1 MQRHEQGAA
10 PTLASGLAAPGAAKL
25 RSMRFPIVTGATNMA
40 GATAIVAGRMAL
52 VSPPR
57 PRPAVTVP
65 TILEER
71 RRRIPAVVAPVVTIV
86 GIALAMFVVYGPSFV
101 NYDARYALLWARDL
115 WHGFTPEYTADFAP
129 TPHPLATAASSLALP
144 FGNGAPMAMLWIT
157 LLSFGAL
164 VYLTY
169 RLGAELFSP
178 WVGVVAALVVL
189 TRPAIER
196 DALLGYQDLPFAAL
210 VISAVLLE
218 ARRPRRGVGVLVLL
232 TLAGLLRPEAWV
244 LAGLYWLYLWPGS
257 SPRDRLRTLALV
269 VAAPL
274 IWAGTDWIIAGD
286 PLHSLHGTA
295 DLAEAADRRRDPEDV
310 PFWTAKYFGYALR
323 EPMVI
328 GVPLGL
334 AFAWF
339 HARRRAVLPAAVVV
353 AMTAVFAIG
362 PLFGLPLIRRYVE
375 TPAVLLTL
383 FYGLAVSGWL
393 LAPAGP
399 HPQPLD
405 GGRGVRGPAV
415 GGLRAVARDQARE
428 RRPPRGARR
437 RHVRRPAAGRRG
449 AARARGVR
457 ALRSADRRRP
467 PPDPVH
473 PLLARRCARLGP
485 HGRGR
490 GVAGG
495 ADVAPA
501 APQPRHP
508 PRLLAKTFPIV
519 RPPAGYTQ
527 IYRNASWRVFAA
539 PGCAA

>member
-1 MQRHEQGAA
+1 
-10 PTLASGLAAPGAAKL
+10 
-25 RSMRFPIVTGATNMA
+25 MRFSIVTDATNKA
-40 GATAIVAGRMAL
+40 GGTAIVAVRMAI

-57 PRPAVTVP
+57 PRRSALTIP

-71 RRRIPAVVAPVVTIV
+71 RRRVPAVVAPIVTIV
-86 GIALAMFVVYGPSFV
+86 GVAVAMFVVYGPSFV
-101 NYDARYALLWARDL
+101 NYDAQWAILWARDL

-129 TPHPLATAASSLALP
+129 TPHPLATAVSSVALP

-178 WVGVVAALVVL
+178 WVGLVAALVVL

-196 DALLGYQDLPFAAL
+196 DALIGYQDLPFAVL

-218 ARRPRRGVGVLVLL
+218 ARRPRRGVGVLILL

-257 SPRDRLRTLALV
+257 STRDRLRTLALV
-269 VAAPL
+269 LAAPL
-274 IWAGTDWIIAGD
+274 IWAGTDWLIAGD

-295 DLAEAADRRRDPEDV
+295 ALAEAADRRRDPQDV
-310 PFWTAKYFGYALR
+310 PYWTAKYFGYALR

-339 HARRRAVLPAAVVV
+339 HARRRSLLPAAVAV

-362 PLFGLPLIRRYVE
+362 PLFGLPLIRRYIE

-383 FYGLAVSGWL
+383 FYGLAVAGWL
-393 LAPAGP
+393 SLPPGRARNRWMAVGVFAVVLSVVYVPWHATKLESVGRRVAQDGVMYRDLQRVGEAPA
-399 HPQPLD
+399 
-405 GGRGVRGPAV
+405 
-415 GGLRAVARDQARE
+415 
-428 RRPPRGARR
+428 
-437 RHVRRPAAGRRG
+437 
-449 AARARGVR
+449 VR
-457 ALRSADRRRP
+457 AAF
-467 PPDPVH
+467 
-473 PLLARRCARLGP
+473 ARCAPLTAADHRPIPFIRYWL
-485 HGRGR
+485 
-490 GVAGG
+490 GG
-495 ADVAPA
+495 APGSVRTVEGGASKMG
-501 APQPRHP
+501 QMLLLPRRNRATH
-508 PRLLAKTFPIV
+508 RVYSLKTFPIV
-519 RPPAGYTQ
+519 KPPAGYTQ